1 MCLICQS
8 KDCSGSE
15 KVIKVFWVFFN
26 RIYNGMTHV
35 VYMLHTHRLS
45 LIHRPLARPLFI
57 KMYRFCIRLKST
69 YKPFQETYLHMWHSG
84 PFVNN
89 EAKKC
94 EFTSQNARGVTR
106 SCQNAPS
113 STKRE
118 DTISL
123 NTCQNKC
130 IARINALPEQG
141 GIKNTKTNLCE
152 NFS

>member
-1 MCLICQS
+1 
-8 KDCSGSE
+8 
-15 KVIKVFWVFFN
+15 
-26 RIYNGMTHV
+26 MTHV

-113 STKRE
+113 STKRD

-123 NTCQNKC
+123 EH
-130 IARINALPEQG
+130 LSE
-141 GIKNTKTNLCE
+141 
-152 NFS
+152 